1 VKLCRRCLGNEYA
14 SAKQADL
21 PEDHCDCNV
30 PAETRGG
37 VSVVESDEH
46 SSIESFVEWCMADDV
61 TAFTF
66 EDVCEIAVQARM
78 SRNVVIRELQGYGL
92 TYEGRPAVR
101 AVRGFT
107 TSSNDRWFGPGSSKT
122 HGGSGHEQIGGFA
135 GRKG

>member
-1 VKLCRRCLGNEYA
+1 
-14 SAKQADL
+14 L